1 MTARL
6 VVLASGSGTNCQ
18 AIIDACQRGRLD
30 AEVVAVVTNN
40 PDAGVIA
47 RARAAGAAVDIVDHA
62 GRSPERRAECDRNL
76 IEVIAS
82 HRPDLVVL
90 AGWMRI
96 LGAELGATFA
106 MINLHPAK
114 PGEFAGLHAIDRAY
128 DAWQAGDIAE
138 SGVMVHWIPDGGVD
152 DGPVIV
158 TATLGFEPGESLADF
173 EARLHVLE
181 HILIVDGVRA
191 ALAQIG
197 LGSGRIPK
205 P

>member
-47 RARAAGAAVDIVDHA
+47 RARAAGAAVDIVDHS

-128 DAWQAGDIAE
+128 DAWQAGHIAE

>member
-1 MTARL
+1 
-6 VVLASGSGTNCQ
+6 
-18 AIIDACQRGRLD
+18 
-30 AEVVAVVTNN
+30 
-40 PDAGVIA
+40 
-47 RARAAGAAVDIVDHA
+47 
-62 GRSPERRAECDRNL
+62 
-76 IEVIAS
+76 
-82 HRPDLVVL
+82 
-90 AGWMRI
+90 MRI